1 MLFCP
6 GVASAIE
13 LPEWH
18 GFIEHDFG
26 LLLRPN
32 SLIKHEDYN
41 MLEQRF
47 QLKTRYPIPGEN
59 LLSDWNGVFTYKG
72 DFLLDEYFNTT
83 GSYEIRELNF
93 AFSPFNNLD
102 IKAGRQILTWGTGDY
117 LFLNDLFPKDYVS
130 FYIGRDDEYLKKPS
144 DALKISAYPKIANV
158 DFVFIPHFT
167 SNTLP
172 EGDRLSF
179 FDSFQG
185 EIVGRDSQINAVKPA
200 WKPKNFEYALRI
212 YRTFGSTEGA
222 LYYFRGFD
230 PSPRG
235 YLNEDDQQL
244 FYERLD
250 VYGASV
256 RGPFAQ
262 GIGNIEGGYYYSPQD
277 SAGNNR
283 LIENS
288 AFKILLGYEKELG
301 NDFKVGLQYQY
312 EQKLNYTDYISAL
325 TPQDY
330 YWDKNRHLLTQR
342 LTKFFKN
349 QTVMLGLFNFWSP
362 SDKDGYL
369 RASCAYDI
377 SDQWKFTFGVNIP
390 WGEDDTTEFGMMRN
404 NKNVFMRIRYSF

>member
-1 MLFCP
+1 MLLCP
-6 GVASAIE
+6 GAASAIE

-18 GFIEHDFG
+18 GFIESDFG

-72 DFLLDEYFNTT
+72 DFLLDEYFDTT

-102 IKAGRQILTWGTGDY
+102 IKAGRQVLTWGTGDY

-185 EIVGRDSQINAVKPA
+185 GIVGRDSQLNAVKPA

-230 PSPRG
+230 PSPRS